1 MLVVLLTEFD
11 QTTNNIVNTCINLT
25 FWALREPWKYFC
37 VMVDNQ
43 EQIQNKVIEIPNSNE
58 KITVI

>member
-11 QTTNNIVNTCINLT
+11 QTTNNIVNTCINLA
-25 FWALREPWKYFC
+25 FWVLREPWKYFC

-43 EQIQNKVIEIPNSNE
+43 EQIQNKVIEISNSNK